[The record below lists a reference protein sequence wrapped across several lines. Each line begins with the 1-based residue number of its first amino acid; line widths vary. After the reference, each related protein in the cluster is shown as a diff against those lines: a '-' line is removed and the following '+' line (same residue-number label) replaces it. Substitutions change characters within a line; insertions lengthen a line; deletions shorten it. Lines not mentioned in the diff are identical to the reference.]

1 MTTFVT
7 SPGPFIRNP
16 LAQTKRAMRDYTIG
30 LLGLFAFSTGFHWLT
45 HGLAYGIKAIGMMVT
60 SLLITLLADIL
71 VAALKYQPRKD
82 GALLP
87 YVYQTV
93 KKNYSYV
100 TAVLMTLT
108 LPIGTPYFV
117 VIIGNLFAT
126 LIVKYT
132 FGGFGANIFNP
143 AAFGRIF
150 VGLAFASQLTAYI
163 PDTLGNYLGD
173 VPSLTASGQTITTA
187 FSALYPNWVTANLN
201 GLPVDSLWRL
211 ILGNYSGALGETSV
225 LLIVILGSILTLL
238 KAHNW
243 RPTVFFLFTL
253 WFSAFGIALFNGI
266 NPFWYAFTFV
276 SLGSAFFGG
285 MFMLTDPVTSPTTNY
300 GKALI
305 GVIAGIVVVIV
316 RTQTSWPEG
325 MVYGIAVANLASP
338 IIDKYT
344 VGLTHHFLKQ
354 RYALLSGLM
363 AFSIGVSVLPT
374 LVNAGSSSLPSSSE
388 IVITPY
394 AVYRGQASTLSY
406 EEAENPTTLT
416 VDVGVNKAF
425 KIVTLD
431 VLDGIASLGAYSQ
444 AWQTSGAAI
453 EASYLTMT
461 IEEVL
466 ALDPL
471 QLPDN
476 LTVSGLT
483 VSANRLLLAIQ
494 DAFASLAVLSA
505 SASSYPYAEAEQEHE
520 ITATVYVDQ
529 TDHTIVGLAI
539 TGVLGSSGSYQNT
552 MLANLEA
559 IQDYYLGQTVAD
571 VLALTQSPIY
581 PTFSVSQT
589 GVTISLDRIFTAIQL
604 ALGGYDG

>member
-1 MTTFVT
+1 MPTFVT

-30 LLGLFAFSTGFHWLT
+30 LLGLFAFSTGFHWMT
-45 HGLAYGIKAIGMMVT
+45 HGLEYGLKAIGMMLT
-60 SLLITLLADIL
+60 SLIITLFADML
-71 VAALKYQPRKD
+71 VAALKYQSHAD
-82 GALLP
+82 GRLLP
-87 YVYQTV
+87 YMVSSV
-93 KKNYSYV
+93 KKSYSYV

-117 VIIGNLFAT
+117 VIMGNLFAT

-132 FGGFGANIFNP
+132 FGGFGANLFNP

-150 VGLAFASQLTAYI
+150 VGLAFGGQLTAFI
-163 PDTLGNYLGD
+163 NAPSE

-187 FSALYPNWVTANLN
+187 FSNTYSNWIATSLD
-201 GLPVDSLWRL
+201 GLPVDNLWRL

-225 LLIVILGSILTLL
+225 LLIVILGSILTIL

-266 NPFWYAFTFV
+266 NPLWYAFTFV

-305 GVIAGIVVVIV
+305 GVIAGIVVVVV

-344 VGLTHHFLKQ
+344 VGLTNQFLKQ

-363 AFSIGVSVLPT
+363 AFSVGVSVLPT
-374 LVNAGSSSLPSSSE
+374 LVDAGSATSIPSSSE
-388 IVITPY
+388 VVITPY
-394 AVYRGQASTLSY
+394 AVYRGQASTNAY
-406 EEAENPTTLT
+406 PEAETETLLI
-416 VDVGVNKAF
+416 VDVGVDRSFNL
-425 KIVTLD
+425 VTLD
-431 VLDGIASLGAYSQ
+431 IIEGIASLGVYSQ
-444 AWQTSGAAI
+444 SWQTSGATVIA
-453 EASYLTMT
+453 EYLTLNVA
-461 IEEVL
+461 EVL

-471 QLPDN
+471 ALPSA
-476 LTVSGLT
+476 LSVTGLT
-483 VSANRLLLAIQ
+483 VSADRLVLAVQ
-494 DAFASLAVLSA
+494 DAFKDIDVYVANST
-505 SASSYPYAEAEQEHE
+505 SYPYEEAVEEHT
-520 ITATVYVDQ
+520 ISLTVYVDR
-529 TDHTIVGLAI
+529 TNDTIVGLNI
-539 TGVLGSSGSYQNT
+539 TGTLASTGPYLNTILQNF
-552 MLANLEA
+552 EI
-559 IQDYYLGQTVAD
+559 IQDYYLGMTVD
-571 VLALTQSPIY
+571 EVLALNQGPLYPGFSPTQS
-581 PTFSVSQT
+581 
-589 GVTISLDRIFTAIQL
+589 GVTISLDRIFEAIQL
-604 ALGGYDG
+604 ALGGQHG